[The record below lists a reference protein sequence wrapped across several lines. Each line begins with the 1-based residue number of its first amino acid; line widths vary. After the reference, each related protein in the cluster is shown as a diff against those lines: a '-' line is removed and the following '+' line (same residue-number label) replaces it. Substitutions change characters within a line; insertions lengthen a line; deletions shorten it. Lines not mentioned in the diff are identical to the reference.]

1 MTGLEIGVTAMLIL
15 AIIGTIFTHFAT
27 KNDTNNQLTKHST

>member
-15 AIIGTIFTHFAT
+15 AIIGAIFAYFSPEQDT
-27 KNDTNNQLTKHST
+27 KTT

>member
-15 AIIGTIFTHFAT
+15 AIIGAIFAYSTTKHDT
-27 KNDTNNQLTKHST
+27 KNHL

>member
-15 AIIGTIFTHFAT
+15 AIIGTILAYFTTSHNT
-27 KNDTNNQLTKHST
+27 KNHLTNHST